1 MEIKDLPEDIIL
13 TLFSHMETRQ
23 IVNTCLSHPRILGI
37 CEGNQNFINK
47 NILKKDYG
55 FTQFQKNYNYTS
67 IMVYMLNRF
76 RIVSPQLNNPEKLM
90 YTVSD
95 SHLHEF
101 NNYKEMLMYAVEP
114 IISFDNIIVFSKFN
128 NYNEMLTYAVQDN
141 RIDVSRFL
149 IENGA
154 NIADGGVASAII
166 YNRFDI
172 LNFFIENPQFDI
184 KEAIKLAIIH
194 KNINFLK
201 YFIEELQFDIT
212 NTDDIFR
219 TEMWFYAFV
228 DPYLIQDAR
237 ILDYLITRYPQLLTR
252 NLLESISG
260 MLQSINPDNVVVNYI
275 NLLMSSGTVESLS
288 NFLQRPIQNLDQQY
302 REIQSVFSE
311 ISEEEDAF

>member
-13 TLFSHMETRQ
+13 TLFSHMESRQ

-37 CEGNQNFINK
+37 CESNQNFINK
-47 NILKKDYG
+47 NILKRDYG

-90 YTVSD
+90 YTVID

-154 NIADGGVASAII
+154 NITDGGVASAII
-166 YNRFDI
+166 HNRFDI

-194 KNINFLK
+194 KNINFLR

-228 DPYLIQDAR
+228 DPYLIQDVR
-237 ILDYLITRYPQLLTR
+237 IFDYLITRYPQLLTR
-252 NLLESISG
+252 NLLESISS
-260 MLQSINPDNVVVNYI
+260 MLQSINPDNVVVDYI